1 MTEARPRSCEAP
13 SRRVFPA
20 RRGKTRCRYRPPDAA
35 DSGPDRLLIWHT
47 PGAEADRL
55 CFLRPVQH
63 QFVDMCDDADNAL
76 EVPLHRRRRETHVAP
91 VSNLVSVVHDA
102 VDNGAV
108 LPGKEAANIPFP
120 CLVEITEG
128 RDNSFPVGVWIP
140 LLSARES
147 VSHAFVRVYA
157 DIFVQYFSQ
166 AVFQKARRQHAQ
178 IPRPMASNFR
188 VLGQILQ
195 SVEVGP
201 HPLSARLYRREHQF
215 AAANA
220 RVTSAWRA
228 LTLLWGLYTCLPEG

>member
-20 RRGKTRCRYRPPDAA
+20 RRRKTRCRHRPPDAA

-55 CFLRPVQH
+55 CFLRPVQN

-91 VSNLVSVVHDA
+91 VSNLVSVVYDA

-128 RDNSFPVGVWIP
+128 RDNSFLLGFGFRSC
-140 LLSARES
+140 LLENLFLTRLSACMRTYS
-147 VSHAFVRVYA
+147 FNISLRLFSRRPAVSTHRYR
-157 DIFVQYFSQ
+157 DQWLRISGFSSRS
-166 AVFQKARRQHAQ
+166 FNRSK
-178 IPRPMASNFR
+178 
-188 VLGQILQ
+188 
-195 SVEVGP
+195 
-201 HPLSARLYRREHQF
+201 
-215 AAANA
+215 
-220 RVTSAWRA
+220 WD
-228 LTLLWGLYTCLPEG
+228 LTR